1 MGDVIARLK
10 GLAVDCVIG
19 AAHQGG
25 EVYIGWG
32 RKLRVAMLG
41 RSAEGGW
48 GDVDVDGGGGVDLG
62 GAPEGGGKLPVG
74 LQGGGEGV
82 GTVGTF

>member
-1 MGDVIARLK
+1 MGDVIQTAK

-25 EVYIGWG
+25 EIYIGWG
-32 RKLRVAMLG
+32 KKLRVSMLG

-48 GDVDVDGGGGVDLG
+48 GDVEGVDGVGFG
-62 GAPEGGGKLPVG
+62 GAEDGDGKLPVG
-74 LQGGGEGV
+74 VQGGEE
-82 GTVGTF
+82 TF